1 MDVSSIIAPLN
12 DAQRL
17 AVSAPQ
23 QAMLVLAGA
32 GSGKTRV
39 LVHRIAWHIKINQ
52 ISPQHILAVTFTNKA
67 ANEMRSRVEELLQ
80 ISARSMWIG
89 TFHGLAH
96 RLLRQHAKQAKL
108 PDNFQVMDSDDQLR
122 IVKRLLKAMN
132 VDDSKWPPKQ
142 VQWFINAQK
151 EEGIRARHMLDNGDF
166 YQRQMLLLYKAYEE
180 LCDRSGLVDFAE
192 LLLRAHELL
201 RDNDDL
207 LSFYKQRFQQVHVDE
222 FQDTN
227 TIQYAWLR
235 LLTDGNNN
243 LFVVGDDDQSIYG
256 WRGAKIENI
265 FAFQKH
271 YPDHQVIRLEQN
283 YRSTGH
289 ILKAA
294 NVLIANND
302 SRMGKELWTEAGDG
316 QHISLY
322 TAFNEQDEAY
332 FVVEKIRQWVK
343 DGGLRSDAAILYRSN
358 AQSRQFE
365 ERLMTTGT
373 PYRVYGGLRFFER
386 MEIKNALA
394 YLRLASHHDDD
405 ASFERVVNTPTRG
418 IGAKTLDDMRVLA
431 REKSLSLWQA
441 SETMLNENRLPP
453 RASTALKGFL
463 QLILQLGADTQ
474 DLALFETVKLV
485 VEKSG
490 LIELYQKEKQD
501 KGETRVENLEELVNA
516 ARLFDYDSQNDENL
530 SELDMFLT
538 HAALEAG
545 DMQAEVDED
554 CVQLMT
560 LHSAKGLEFKLVFL
574 VGMEEGLF
582 PSQQSTDDAGRLQEE
597 RRLCYVGIT
606 RAMEQLYLTHAESRR
621 LYGKDSYPRP
631 SRFIREI
638 PPESLQEIR
647 MRANISRP
655 VANSGSELGNLNTKT
670 GKYRL
675 GQSVRHE
682 KFGEGV
688 VLQTEGDGDQERV
701 QVNFRNAG
709 IKWLML
715 AYAKLDVV

>member
-1 MDVSSIIAPLN
+1 
-12 DAQRL
+12 
-17 AVSAPQ
+17 
-23 QAMLVLAGA
+23 
-32 GSGKTRV
+32 
-39 LVHRIAWHIKINQ
+39 
-52 ISPQHILAVTFTNKA
+52 
-67 ANEMRSRVEELLQ
+67 
-80 ISARSMWIG
+80 
-89 TFHGLAH
+89 
-96 RLLRQHAKQAKL
+96 
-108 PDNFQVMDSDDQLR
+108 
-122 IVKRLLKAMN
+122 
-132 VDDSKWPPKQ
+132 
-142 VQWFINAQK
+142 
-151 EEGIRARHMLDNGDF
+151 
-166 YQRQMLLLYKAYEE
+166 
-180 LCDRSGLVDFAE
+180 
-192 LLLRAHELL
+192 
-201 RDNDDL
+201 
-207 LSFYKQRFQQVHVDE
+207 
-222 FQDTN
+222 
-227 TIQYAWLR
+227 
-235 LLTDGNNN
+235 
-243 LFVVGDDDQSIYG
+243 
-256 WRGAKIENI
+256 
-265 FAFQKH
+265 
-271 YPDHQVIRLEQN
+271 
-283 YRSTGH
+283 
-289 ILKAA
+289 
-294 NVLIANND
+294 
-302 SRMGKELWTEAGDG
+302 
-316 QHISLY
+316 
-322 TAFNEQDEAY
+322 
-332 FVVEKIRQWVK
+332 
-343 DGGLRSDAAILYRSN
+343 
-358 AQSRQFE
+358 
-365 ERLMTTGT
+365 
-373 PYRVYGGLRFFER
+373 
-386 MEIKNALA
+386 
-394 YLRLASHHDDD
+394 
-405 ASFERVVNTPTRG
+405 
-418 IGAKTLDDMRVLA
+418 
-431 REKSLSLWQA
+431 
-441 SETMLNENRLPP
+441 MLNENRLPP

>member
-1 MDVSSIIAPLN
+1 
-12 DAQRL
+12 
-17 AVSAPQ
+17 
-23 QAMLVLAGA
+23 
-32 GSGKTRV
+32 
-39 LVHRIAWHIKINQ
+39 
-52 ISPQHILAVTFTNKA
+52 
-67 ANEMRSRVEELLQ
+67 
-80 ISARSMWIG
+80 
-89 TFHGLAH
+89 
-96 RLLRQHAKQAKL
+96 
-108 PDNFQVMDSDDQLR
+108 
-122 IVKRLLKAMN
+122 
-132 VDDSKWPPKQ
+132 
-142 VQWFINAQK
+142 
-151 EEGIRARHMLDNGDF
+151 
-166 YQRQMLLLYKAYEE
+166 
-180 LCDRSGLVDFAE
+180 
-192 LLLRAHELL
+192 
-201 RDNDDL
+201 
-207 LSFYKQRFQQVHVDE
+207 
-222 FQDTN
+222 
-227 TIQYAWLR
+227 
-235 LLTDGNNN
+235 
-243 LFVVGDDDQSIYG
+243 
-256 WRGAKIENI
+256 
-265 FAFQKH
+265 
-271 YPDHQVIRLEQN
+271 
-283 YRSTGH
+283 
-289 ILKAA
+289 
-294 NVLIANND
+294 
-302 SRMGKELWTEAGDG
+302 
-316 QHISLY
+316 
-322 TAFNEQDEAY
+322 
-332 FVVEKIRQWVK
+332 VK

-365 ERLMTTGT
+365 ERLMTTGM

-431 REKSLSLWQA
+431 REQSLSLWQA

-463 QLILQLGADTQ
+463 QLILQLGSDTQ
-474 DLALFETVKLV
+474 DLALYETVKLV

-490 LIELYQKEKQD
+490 LIELYKKEKQD

-631 SRFIREI
+631 SRFLREI

-655 VANSGSELGNLNTKT
+655 VANSGGELGNLNTKT